1 MRLEINNG
9 RKINNIFTNNMLQ
22 RIQTV
27 YLLLV
32 AIMTTVTLLTT
43 QATFVG
49 NADVSQQYL
58 LNYNG
63 IMLITPS
70 GSDFVHN
77 VWALTALCALIPV
90 VALITVFMY
99 KKRMLQIRL
108 SIINVV
114 LLAGYYALLFIYLWQ
129 AGNQLDAKWYLKI
142 VTAFPLIGIILTIM
156 AMRAIGR
163 DEALIKSLNRI
174 R

>member
-1 MRLEINNG
+1 
-9 RKINNIFTNNMLQ
+9 MLQ
-22 RIQTV
+22 RIQTI

-32 AIMTTVTLLTT
+32 SVLTTVTLFST
-43 QATFVG
+43 QATFIG
-49 NADVSQQYL
+49 NATVSEQYL
-58 LNYNG
+58 LNYSG
-63 IMLITPS
+63 ILQITSTGTGLI
-70 GSDFVHN
+70 HN
-77 VWALTALCALIPV
+77 VWALTALCAIIPV
-90 VALITVFMY
+90 MALITIFMY

-108 SIINVV
+108 SIVNIV

-142 VTAFPLIGIILTIM
+142 VTAFPLVGIILTVM